1 MGSSHQ
7 KRGKIMEKVLISK
20 DDLRKLII
28 KANYADV
35 QSARAVY
42 ERDCKIRGYILPRVE
57 DVYNALDW
65 YKEENGVNLDATDGK
80 SVLFMAVTLLMTRLE
95 DLGLAKKD

>member
-1 MGSSHQ
+1 
-7 KRGKIMEKVLISK
+7 MENVLISK
-20 DDLRKLII
+20 DELRKLVI

-35 QSARAVY
+35 QAARAVY

-57 DVYNALDW
+57 NVYDALEW
-65 YKEENGVNLDATDGK
+65 YKEENGEPKLDSVDGK
-80 SVLFMAVTLLMTRLE
+80 SALYMMVTLLMTRLE

>member
-1 MGSSHQ
+1 
-7 KRGKIMEKVLISK
+7 MEKVLISK

-42 ERDCKIRGYILPRVE
+42 GRDCKIRGYILPRAE
-57 DVYNALDW
+57 DVYNALEW
-65 YKEENGVNLDATDGK
+65 YKEENDVNLDAIDGK

>member
-1 MGSSHQ
+1 
-7 KRGKIMEKVLISK
+7 MENVLISK
-20 DDLRKLII
+20 DDLRKLAI

-57 DVYNALDW
+57 DVYNALEW
-65 YKEENGVNLDATDGK
+65 YKEENDVNLDDTDGK

>member
-1 MGSSHQ
+1 MKDH
-7 KRGKIMEKVLISK
+7 VLIEK
-20 DDLRKLII
+20 DELRKLII

-57 DVYNALDW
+57 DVYNALES
-65 YKEENGVNLDATDGK
+65 YKDENDVNLDATDRK
-80 SVLFMAVTLLMTRLE
+80 PVLFMAVTLLMTRLQ
-95 DLGLAKKD
+95 DRAPPTQD

>member
-1 MGSSHQ
+1 
-7 KRGKIMEKVLISK
+7 MENVIISK
-20 DDLRKLII
+20 DDLRKLVI

-57 DVYNALDW
+57 AVYNALDW
-65 YKEENGVNLDATDGK
+65 YKEENDVSLDAIDGK

>member
-1 MGSSHQ
+1 M
-7 KRGKIMEKVLISK
+7 RKVLIGK

-28 KANYADV
+28 KANYSDV

-57 DVYNALDW
+57 DVYDALEW
-65 YKEENGVNLDATDGK
+65 YKEENDVNLDATDGK
-80 SVLFMAVTLLMTRLE
+80 SVLFMAVTLLMNRLE

>member
-1 MGSSHQ
+1 
-7 KRGKIMEKVLISK
+7 MEMENVLISK
-20 DDLRKLII
+20 DDLKKLVI

-57 DVYNALDW
+57 DVYNALEW
-65 YKEENGVNLDATDGK
+65 YKEENDVIDAIDGK

>member
-7 KRGKIMEKVLISK
+7 KRGKIMENVLISK

-57 DVYNALDW
+57 DVYNALEW
-65 YKEENGVNLDATDGK
+65 YKEENDVNLDATDGK

>member
-1 MGSSHQ
+1 M
-7 KRGKIMEKVLISK
+7 RDKVLIDK
-20 DDLRKLII
+20 DDLKKLII

-35 QSARAVY
+35 NAWRAVY

-57 DVYNALDW
+57 DVYNALEW
-65 YKEENGVNLDATDGK
+65 YKDENDVIDATDGK

-95 DLGLAKKD
+95 DLGLAKKY

>member
-1 MGSSHQ
+1 MGSSRQ

-57 DVYNALDW
+57 DVYNALEW
-65 YKEENGVNLDATDGK
+65 YKEENDVNLDAIDGK

>member
-1 MGSSHQ
+1 M
-7 KRGKIMEKVLISK
+7 RDKVLINK
-20 DDLRKLII
+20 DDLKKLII

-35 QSARAVY
+35 NAWRAVH

-65 YKEENGVNLDATDGK
+65 YKEENGVDAVDEK

-95 DLGLAKKD
+95 DLGLAKRD

>member
-1 MGSSHQ
+1 
-7 KRGKIMEKVLISK
+7 MEKILISK
-20 DDLRKLII
+20 DDLRKLIV

-57 DVYNALDW
+57 DVYNALEW
-65 YKEENGVNLDATDGK
+65 YKEENDVNLDAIDGK
-80 SVLFMAVTLLMTRLE
+80 SVLFMAVTLLMARLE

>member
-1 MGSSHQ
+1 
-7 KRGKIMEKVLISK
+7 MEKVLISK

-35 QSARAVY
+35 NAWRAVH
-42 ERDCKIRGYILPRVE
+42 ERDGKIRGYILPRVE

-65 YKEENGVNLDATDGK
+65 YKEENDVNLDATDGK

>member
-1 MGSSHQ
+1 
-7 KRGKIMEKVLISK
+7 MENVLISK

-65 YKEENGVNLDATDGK
+65 YKEENDVNIGDIDGK

>member
-1 MGSSHQ
+1 M
-7 KRGKIMEKVLISK
+7 RDKVLINK
-20 DDLRKLII
+20 DDLKKLII

-35 QSARAVY
+35 NAWRAVH

-65 YKEENGVNLDATDGK
+65 YKEENGVSLDAVDGK

-95 DLGLAKKD
+95 DLGLARKD

>member
-1 MGSSHQ
+1 
-7 KRGKIMEKVLISK
+7 MEKVLISK
-20 DDLRKLII
+20 DDLRKLIV

-65 YKEENGVNLDATDGK
+65 YKEENDVSLDAIDGK

>member
-1 MGSSHQ
+1 
-7 KRGKIMEKVLISK
+7 MEKVLISK

-35 QSARAVY
+35 QSSRAVY

-65 YKEENGVNLDATDGK
+65 YKEENDVNLDATDGK

-95 DLGLAKKD
+95 DLGLAKRD

>member
-1 MGSSHQ
+1 
-7 KRGKIMEKVLISK
+7 MENVLISK
-20 DDLRKLII
+20 DDLRKLAI

-57 DVYNALDW
+57 DVYNALEW
-65 YKEENGVNLDATDGK
+65 YKEENDVNLDDTDGK

-95 DLGLAKKD
+95 DLGLAKRD

>member
-7 KRGKIMEKVLISK
+7 KRGKIMENVLISK

-65 YKEENGVNLDATDGK
+65 YKEENDVNLDDTDGK

>member
-1 MGSSHQ
+1 
-7 KRGKIMEKVLISK
+7 MEKVLISK
-20 DDLRKLII
+20 DDLRKLIV

-57 DVYNALDW
+57 DVYNALEW
-65 YKEENGVNLDATDGK
+65 YKEENDVNLDAIDGK
-80 SVLFMAVTLLMTRLE
+80 SVLFMAVTLLMARLE